1 MLFHQKLCTHKGT
14 SCIPFG
20 IFIKFEKNVPQ
31 NAIPTIQHY
40 IRTPCPIFDTYLS
53 LPFHCIFNNFAMF
66 MKKLF
71 YKLCR
76 VNKHVATILKNFDTY
91 LPLPFHCIF
100 NYLAMFMKKFIWGFY
115 KLCRVN
121 KHVATILK
129 NFSTDYCYCIY
140 FPSFMQIYLQLS
152 NYQLLRKLFKLIVKL
167 LLWKHICTQDGGIMV
182 GWKFV

>member
-31 NAIPTIQHY
+31 NAIPTTQHY

-53 LPFHCIFNNFAMF
+53 LPFHCIFNN
-66 MKKLF
+66 
-71 YKLCR
+71 
-76 VNKHVATILKNFDTY
+76 
-91 LPLPFHCIF
+91 
-100 NYLAMFMKKFIWGFY
+100 LAMFMKKFIWGFY

-140 FPSFMQIYLQLS
+140 FPSFMQIFLQLS
-152 NYQLLRKLFKLIVKL
+152 NYQLLRKLFRQTYCQAAAVKAYL
-167 LLWKHICTQDGGIMV
+167 HTGWRNFGI
-182 GWKFV
+182 GWKFVQNELNIFE